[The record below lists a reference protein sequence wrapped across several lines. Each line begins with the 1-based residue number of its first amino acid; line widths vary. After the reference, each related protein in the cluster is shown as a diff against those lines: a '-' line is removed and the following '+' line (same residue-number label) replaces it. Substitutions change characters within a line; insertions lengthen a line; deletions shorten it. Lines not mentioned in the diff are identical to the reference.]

1 MSGKRNDE
9 RDETTMGTTHQGTLA
24 TLEEFR
30 SWIAGCDLVIA
41 GRVRARASFLRR
53 DEVEKF
59 IDRINA
65 AADRDRRAMQCAWE
79 PGSVASIVRQM
90 EDDATDL
97 RNTDPRVAENLRY
110 YADQLKA
117 MHAAKTG
124 NDANR
129 SLPG

>member
-1 MSGKRNDE
+1 MSSA
-9 RDETTMGTTHQGTLA
+9 GTTYKGTLA

-30 SWIAGCDLVIA
+30 AWIAGCDLVIA
-41 GRVRARASFLRR
+41 GRVRARAAFLPR

-59 IDRINA
+59 IDLIEA

-117 MHAAKTG
+117 THAAKIRQ
-124 NDANR
+124 DADGR
-129 SLPG
+129 AEG

>member
-9 RDETTMGTTHQGTLA
+9 RDETTMGTTHKGTLA

-117 MHAAKTG
+117 THAAKTG